1 MTSVHFPPP
10 NLQPLPQVTRANVH
24 HRSVSKSAAHDV
36 FKHFQQRPLDSLF
49 RPQSIAVI
57 GASDKE
63 GSVGRTLIWNLMRS
77 TFGGTINVNHRKKNV
92 FGVILICCCF
102 LFTVLSDAG
111 GIAYSTLY
119 ALLTRSSPTREY
131 KMYRPVMV
139 KLTWQWSLGMQ
150 KREPGDGRLCGSRY

>member
-63 GSVGRTLIWNLMRS
+63 GSVGRTLLWNLMRS
-77 TFGGTINVNHRKKNV
+77 PFGGTIYPINVNPRKKNI
-92 FGVILICCCF
+92 FGVSLNCYCL
-102 LFTVLSDAG
+102 LFTVLSVACC
-111 GIAYSTLY
+111 IAYSTLY
-119 ALLTRSSPTREY
+119 SLRTRSSPTQEY
-131 KMYRPVMV
+131 KIYRPVMV
-139 KLTWQWSLGMQ
+139 KLTWQ
-150 KREPGDGRLCGSRY
+150 

>member
-1 MTSVHFPPP
+1 MEDCLEVGIKAAVIISAGFKETGAEGAQLERGSRRFQVLPTTATGFAISTSE
-10 NLQPLPQVTRANVH
+10 
-24 HRSVSKSAAHDV
+24 
-36 FKHFQQRPLDSLF
+36 
-49 RPQSIAVI
+49 IAII

-63 GSVGRTLIWNLMRS
+63 GSVRRTLIWNLMRS
-77 TFGGTINVNHRKKNV
+77 TFGGTIYPINVNPRKKNV

-119 ALLTRSSPTREY
+119 SLLTRSSPTREY

-139 KLTWQWSLGMQ
+139 KLTWQ
-150 KREPGDGRLCGSRY
+150 

>member
-63 GSVGRTLIWNLMRS
+63 GSVGRTLLWNLMRS
-77 TFGGTINVNHRKKNV
+77 PFGGTIYPINVNPRKKNI
-92 FGVILICCCF
+92 FGVSSNCYCF
-102 LFTVLSDAG
+102 LFTVLSVACC
-111 GIAYSTLY
+111 IAYSNLY
-119 ALLTRSSPTREY
+119 SLRTRSSPTQEY
-131 KMYRPVMV
+131 KIYRPVMV
-139 KLTWQWSLGMQ
+139 KLTWQ
-150 KREPGDGRLCGSRY
+150 